1 MPTVAVEGQFRFV
14 VYTREHRF
22 EPPHVHV
29 WVGNEDVC
37 RIELNGGAFMDR
49 PPPGTFRN
57 IAQAYAKHAAAIG
70 RTWDAI
76 HGGG

>member
-14 VYTREHRF
+14 VNTRENRF

-37 RIELNGGAFMDR
+37 RIELNGGVFMEN
-49 PPPGTFRN
+49 PPPRDVQGHYESLR
-57 IAQAYAKHAAAIG
+57 G
-70 RTWDAI
+70 VR
-76 HGGG
+76 